1 MNELHAGD
9 QLDHY
14 RIEEL
19 VARSGMASIFRAT
32 DLNSG
37 QTVAI
42 KVPHPEMEADPLF
55 YDRFKREE
63 DIGRKMDHP
72 GVMKVMKAEKGEERD
87 QVYMVMEWVPGRLL
101 RNILSEEPKL
111 PPERAS
117 HITREILDALD
128 YIHHQG
134 VVHRDLKPENI
145 MVAPGDPDRPDSEP
159 LRDKIKLIDFGLA
172 GQEGARRL
180 TFAKLTQVM
189 GTPNY
194 ISPEQVKG
202 RRGDARSDIYSV
214 GVMLYEML
222 TGKTPFDGPN
232 PFAVMNDRLLNNPIP
247 PREHDPS
254 ISPQLQEIIYRAIE
268 RDPRNRYPNARE
280 FARDLEH
287 PERVGIEDRAELTD
301 WKKRREPWQKK
312 AMLYAGLALIPI
324 VIFVLLIWVA
334 KR

>member
-9 QLDHY
+9 QLDNY
-14 RIEEL
+14 RLDEL

-32 DLNSG
+32 DLKTG

-42 KVPHPEMEADPLF
+42 KVPHPEMESDPLF

-63 DIGRKMDHP
+63 DIGRKLDHP
-72 GVMKVMKAEKGEERD
+72 GVMKVLKAAEGEERD
-87 QVYMVMEWVPGRLL
+87 HVYIVMEWVPGRLL
-101 RNILSEEPKL
+101 RNVLSEEPKL
-111 PPERAS
+111 PPERAA
-117 HITREILDALD
+117 HITQEILEALD
-128 YIHHQG
+128 YIHRHG

-145 MVAPGDPDRPDSEP
+145 MVAPGDLDEANSKPF
-159 LRDKIKLIDFGLA
+159 RDKIKLIDFGLA

-189 GTPNY
+189 GTPAY

-247 PREHDPS
+247 PREHDPT

-280 FARDLEH
+280 FARDLAH

-324 VIFVLLIWVA
+324 LIFVLLIWVA
-334 KR
+334 ER